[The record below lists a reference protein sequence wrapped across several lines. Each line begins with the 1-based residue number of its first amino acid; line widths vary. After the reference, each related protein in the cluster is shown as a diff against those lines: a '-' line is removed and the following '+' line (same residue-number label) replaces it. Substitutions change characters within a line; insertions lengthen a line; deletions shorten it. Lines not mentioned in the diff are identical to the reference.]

1 MDMPTLTSQVATP
14 VDFDSESIDLES
26 GVNYDCEKR
35 HQTCPNDSPINFG
48 SGDFNPEIFDQTYV
62 DLQAHFGPSTDFLT
76 SDWSEG
82 APGWNM
88 EHGEFEFRE
97 SIRLTYLC

>member
-26 GVNYDCEKR
+26 SVNYDCEQR
-35 HQTCPNDSPINFG
+35 HQTCPDDSPINFG

-88 EHGEFEFRE
+88 ENSEF
-97 SIRLTYLC
+97 